1 VDDAVRVALES
12 GLPYSGLRGFVVDP
26 RMWHYVPHRTARAL
40 QVVPVTIIGDR
51 LQLAS
56 AVPSP
61 DLGPVLRHFPALAV
75 DIVIAPA
82 TEIDRVLNHARGSDA

>member
-1 VDDAVRVALES
+1 VDDAVRTALEA
-12 GLPYSGLRGFVVDP
+12 GLPYSGLRDFVVDA
-26 RMWHYVPHRTARAL
+26 RLWHYVPYRTALGL
-40 QVVPVTIIGDR
+40 QVVPMTLIGDR

-61 DLGPVLRHFPALAV
+61 DLDALLRHFPALHV

-82 TEIDRVLNHARGSDA
+82 TEIDRVLSHAQGSDA